1 MLAPLSRPRSRNNNQ
16 TEQYGC
22 AAAPVLDCFSSFVVC
37 VNPATRRARPPCNN
51 NKENKTMRSRRRRS
65 RRAKVKGRGREK
77 TSVRLVIITFAANDP
92 LYFLFLGIIFYYIF
106 FFSFVHAQGNL
117 LLATTTSADGC
128 DEAHHH
134 QVRGGN
140 VFVLISSKKG
150 ENETHLLQNAKMAN
164 TTTTSHSRARRR
176 EKGSRKVNVLLR
188 LRDPSV
194 CCGFDLKWEKV
205 LGISCSFC
213 RPLTTKGNQM
223 RIDKKWVTQSVAAA
237 SAEVVSRALLITS
250 DRPHSIPASI
260 LFCLVKSDFPF
271 SLSLSL
277 SLHTSPSF

>member
-1 MLAPLSRPRSRNNNQ
+1 
-16 TEQYGC
+16 
-22 AAAPVLDCFSSFVVC
+22 
-37 VNPATRRARPPCNN
+37 
-51 NKENKTMRSRRRRS
+51 
-65 RRAKVKGRGREK
+65 
-77 TSVRLVIITFAANDP
+77 
-92 LYFLFLGIIFYYIF
+92 
-106 FFSFVHAQGNL
+106 
-117 LLATTTSADGC
+117 
-128 DEAHHH
+128 
-134 QVRGGN
+134 
-140 VFVLISSKKG
+140 
-150 ENETHLLQNAKMAN
+150 MAN

-250 DRPHSIPASI
+250 DRPH
-260 LFCLVKSDFPF
+260 
-271 SLSLSL
+271 
-277 SLHTSPSF
+277 